1 MKNVQ
6 LLTFAKL
13 QKNQEMIS
21 KLSHAH
27 LLRMARNIPM
37 RKKKCDLILFNQ
49 MHSHPMILNYEM
61 KKKNR

>member
-37 RKKKCDLILFNQ
+37 RKKNVISYYSIKCTLTLW
-49 MHSHPMILNYEM
+49 SWTM
-61 KKKNR
+61 KWKNKNR